1 MTLTAP
7 PKRFYKEAAVAAVD
21 GGFAIRLDG
30 REVRTPA
37 KAPLVLPS
45 AALAEAVAAE
55 WAAQGEHIA
64 PATMPLMSLACT
76 AIDRVVPN
84 RKAAVAGL
92 VDYAGSDLLCYRA
105 DGPGALAAR
114 QARLWQPLLDWAAR
128 ELDAPLRVTTGLRHQ
143 PQPEDALAALGRAV
157 AELDD
162 LSLAALDCATRAA
175 GSLIVALALH
185 RGRLDAEAAFDAAE
199 LEATYQIELWGEDP
213 EATRRRA
220 AVLADLAA
228 ARRLFDLLSD

>member
-7 PKRFYKEAAVAAVD
+7 PKRFYEEVAVAAVD
-21 GGFAIRLDG
+21 DGFTIRLDG

-55 WAAQGEHIA
+55 WAAQGERIA

-76 AIDRVVPN
+76 AIDRVAPN
-84 RKAAVAGL
+84 REAVVAAL

-105 DGPGALAAR
+105 ERPEALADR
-114 QARLWQPLLDWAAR
+114 QARLWQPLLDWAAGD
-128 ELDAPLRVTTGLRHQ
+128 LDAPLRVTAGLRHQ

-157 AELDD
+157 AALDD
-162 LSLAALDCATRAA
+162 LSLAAFDCATRAA

-185 RGRLDAEAAFDAAE
+185 RGRLVAETAFEAAE
-199 LEATYQIELWGEDP
+199 LEASYQIELWGEDP